1 MNKNNSKIKIWSA
14 AALAVAALLTG
25 CSRKTPPASPVVP
38 VLVAQVTQ
46 QTLPLELSSF
56 GTVEAN
62 MSATIKS
69 QVAGILTEVH
79 FKEGQEVK
87 KGDLLVTIDSRSF
100 EAELKAAQANLEKD
114 EAQLKNAEKEASR
127 QTELLK
133 KGYASQ
139 NDYDNSV
146 TAVGVLKATVDSDKA
161 AVENAAVQLD
171 YCLIRSPISGVIG
184 AISID
189 QGNLIKEKDV
199 PIASINQVSPIR
211 ISFTLP
217 QQYLPL
223 IRKYMA
229 SSTLEVIAKIPGAE
243 GQEPVRGAL
252 LFIDNSVDTGTG
264 TIRLWSIFQN
274 EKRVLWPGLFVN
286 VVLNLAQ
293 EPNVIVV
300 PSQAVQ
306 NGQQGQFVYVVKE
319 DSTAEVRPVT
329 VQRTANNSSVV
340 DGVKPGETV
349 VTDGQL
355 RLVAGTKVQIKETTG
370 NKNQADK
377 K

>member
-1 MNKNNSKIKIWSA
+1 MNKNNCKIKIWSA

-25 CSRKTPPASPVVP
+25 CSRKTPPASSVVP
-38 VLVAQVTQ
+38 VSVAQVTQ

-69 QVAGILTEVH
+69 QVAGILTAVH
-79 FKEGQEVK
+79 FKEGQEVN
-87 KGDLLVTIDSRSF
+87 KGDLLVSIDSRPF
-100 EAELKAAQANLEKD
+100 DAALKMAQGTLEKD
-114 EAQLKNAEKEASR
+114 EAQLKNAEKDVSR

-146 TAVGVLKATVDSDKA
+146 TAMDALRATVVSDKA
-161 AVENAAVQLD
+161 AVENAAVQVD
-171 YCLIRSPISGVIG
+171 YCSIRSPIDGVIG

-199 PIASINQVSPIR
+199 PIATINQISPVK

-229 SSTLEVIAKIPGAE
+229 GNTLEIIAKIPGAE
-243 GQEPVRGAL
+243 GQEPVRASL

-264 TIRLWSIFQN
+264 TIRLWGISQN

-286 VVLNLAQ
+286 VVLKLAQ

-300 PSQAVQ
+300 PSQAIQ
-306 NGQQGQFVYVVKE
+306 NGQRGQFVYVVKE
-319 DSTAEVRPVT
+319 DNTAEVRPIT
-329 VQRTANNSSVV
+329 VQRTTDDSSVV
-340 DGVKPGETV
+340 EGVEPGETV

-355 RLVAGTKVQIKETTG
+355 RVVAGAKVQIKETTG

-377 K
+377 R

>member
-1 MNKNNSKIKIWSA
+1 MNKNNCKIKIWSA
-14 AALAVAALLTG
+14 AALAIATLLTG
-25 CSRKTPPASPVVP
+25 CSRKVPPASPAVP
-38 VLVAQVTQ
+38 VSVAQVTQ

-56 GTVEAN
+56 GIVEAN

-69 QVAGILTEVH
+69 QVAGILTTVH
-79 FKEGQEVK
+79 FKEGQEVN
-87 KGDLLVTIDSRSF
+87 KGDLLASIDSRPF
-100 EAELKAAQANLEKD
+100 DAALKMAQGTLEKD

-139 NDYDNSV
+139 NDYDNSA
-146 TAVGVLKATVDSDKA
+146 TAVDALKATVDSDKA
-161 AVENAAVQLD
+161 AVENAAVQVD
-171 YCLIRSPISGVIG
+171 YCSIRSPINGVIG

-199 PIASINQVSPIR
+199 PIASINQISPIR

-229 SSTLEVIAKIPGAE
+229 GNILEIIAKIPGAE
-243 GQEPVRGAL
+243 GQEPVRGSL

-264 TIRLWSIFQN
+264 TIRLWGISQN

-293 EPNVIVV
+293 EPNVVVV
-300 PSQAVQ
+300 PSQAIQ
-306 NGQQGQFVYVVKE
+306 NGQQGQFVYVVKA
-319 DSTAEVRPVT
+319 DNTAEVRPIT
-329 VQRTANNSSVV
+329 VQRTTDDSSVV
-340 DGVKPGETV
+340 EGVEPGETV

-355 RLVAGTKVQIKETTG
+355 RVVAGAKVQIKETTG

-377 K
+377 R

>member
-1 MNKNNSKIKIWSA
+1 MNKNNCRIKIWSA
-14 AALAVAALLTG
+14 SALAVAALLTG
-25 CSRKTPPASPVVP
+25 CSRKIPPASPAVP
-38 VLVAQVTQ
+38 VSVAQVTQ

-62 MSATIKS
+62 MSVTIKS
-69 QVAGILTEVH
+69 QVAGILTAVH
-79 FKEGQEVK
+79 FKEGQEVS
-87 KGDLLVTIDSRSF
+87 KGDLLVSIDSRSF
-100 EAELKAAQANLEKD
+100 EAQLKAAQGNLEKD
-114 EAQLKNAEKEASR
+114 EAQLKNAKKEASR

-146 TAVGVLKATVDSDKA
+146 TAVDALKATVDSDKA
-161 AVENAAVQLD
+161 AVEDAEVQVD
-171 YCLIRSPISGVIG
+171 YCSIRSPINGVIG

-199 PIASINQVSPIR
+199 PIATINQISPIK
-211 ISFTLP
+211 INFTLP
-217 QQYLPL
+217 EQYLSL

-229 SSTLEVIAKIPGAE
+229 GNTLEVIAKIPDAE
-243 GQEPVRGAL
+243 GQEPVRGSL
-252 LFIDNSVDTGTG
+252 LFIDNSVDTGT
-264 TIRLWSIFQN
+264 IRLWGISKN
-274 EKRVLWPGLFVN
+274 EKRVLWPGQFVN

-300 PSQAVQ
+300 PSQAIQ
-306 NGQQGQFVYVVKE
+306 NGQQGQFVYVVKA
-319 DSTAEVRPVT
+319 DNTAEVRPIT

-340 DGVKPGETV
+340 EGVEPGETV

-370 NKNQADK
+370 TKN
-377 K
+377 

>member
-1 MNKNNSKIKIWSA
+1 M
-14 AALAVAALLTG
+14 ALAGVVLPAG
-25 CSRKTPPASPVVP
+25 CSKKTPQAPQAVP
-38 VLVAQVTQ
+38 VSVTQVTQ

-62 MSATIKS
+62 MSVTMKS
-69 QVAGILTEVH
+69 QVAGILTAVH
-79 FKEGQEVK
+79 FVEGQEVNN
-87 KGDLLVTIDSRSF
+87 GDLLISIDSSPF
-100 EAELKAAQANLEKD
+100 EAALRMAQGTLEKD
-114 EAQLKNAEKEASR
+114 QAQLKNAEKDVSR

-146 TAVGVLKATVDSDKA
+146 TAMGVLKATVDSDKA
-161 AVENAAVQLD
+161 AVENAVIQLG
-171 YCLIRSPISGVIG
+171 YCSIRSPIDGVIG
-184 AISID
+184 SISIN

-199 PIASINQVSPIR
+199 AIATINQISPIR

-217 QQYLPL
+217 QQYLPS

-229 SSTLEVIAKIPGAE
+229 GNTLEVIVKIPGAE
-243 GQEPVRGAL
+243 GQEPVRGSL

-264 TIRLWSIFQN
+264 TIRLWGLLQN
-274 EKRVLWPGLFVN
+274 KRHMLWPGLFVN
-286 VVLNLAQ
+286 VVLKLAQ
-293 EPNVIVV
+293 EPNVVVV

-306 NGQQGQFVYVVKE
+306 NGQQGQFVYVVKA
-319 DSTAEVRPVT
+319 DNTAEVRPIT
-329 VQRTANNSSVV
+329 VQRTTDDSSVV
-340 DGVKPGETV
+340 EGVEPGETV

-355 RLVAGTKVQIKETTG
+355 RLVAGAKVQIKETTG

-377 K
+377 R

>member
-1 MNKNNSKIKIWSA
+1 MNKNNCKIKIWSA
-14 AALAVAALLTG
+14 AALAVAVLLTG
-25 CSRKTPPASPVVP
+25 CSRKTPPVSSVVP
-38 VLVAQVTQ
+38 VSVAQVTQ

-62 MSATIKS
+62 MSVTIKS
-69 QVAGILTEVH
+69 QVAGILTAVH
-79 FKEGQEVK
+79 FKEGQEVN
-87 KGDLLVTIDSRSF
+87 KGDLLVSIDSRSF
-100 EAELKAAQANLEKD
+100 EAELKAAQGTLEKD

-127 QTELLK
+127 QTDLLK

-139 NDYDNSV
+139 TDYDNSV
-146 TAVGVLKATVDSDKA
+146 TAVDVLKAAVASDKA
-161 AVENAAVQLD
+161 AVEDAAIQVD
-171 YCLIRSPISGVIG
+171 YCSIHSPINGVIG

-189 QGNLIKEKDV
+189 QGNLIKEKDI
-199 PIASINQVSPIR
+199 PIASINQISPIK

-229 SSTLEVIAKIPGAE
+229 GNTLEVIAKIPGAE
-243 GQEPVRGAL
+243 GQEPVRASL

-264 TIRLWSIFQN
+264 TIRLWGISQN

-293 EPNVIVV
+293 EPNVVVV
-300 PSQAVQ
+300 PSQAIQ

-319 DSTAEVRPVT
+319 DNTAEIRPVT

-340 DGVKPGETV
+340 DGVEPGETV

>member
-1 MNKNNSKIKIWSA
+1 MNKNNCKIKIWSA
-14 AALAVAALLTG
+14 AALAVAALFTG
-25 CSRKTPPASPVVP
+25 CSKKTPQAPQAVP
-38 VLVAQVTQ
+38 VSVAQVTQ

-62 MSATIKS
+62 MSATMKS
-69 QVAGILTEVH
+69 QVAGILTTVH
-79 FKEGQEVK
+79 FKEGQEVNN
-87 KGDLLVTIDSRSF
+87 GDLLISIDSSPF
-100 EAELKAAQANLEKD
+100 EAALRMAQGTLEKD
-114 EAQLKNAEKEASR
+114 QAQLKNAEKDVSR

-146 TAVGVLKATVDSDKA
+146 TAMGVLKATVDSDKA
-161 AVENAAVQLD
+161 AVENAVIQLG
-171 YCLIRSPISGVIG
+171 YCSIRSPIDGVIG
-184 AISID
+184 SISIN

-199 PIASINQVSPIR
+199 AIATINQISPIR

-217 QQYLPL
+217 QQYLPS

-229 SSTLEVIAKIPGAE
+229 GNTLEVIAKIPGAE
-243 GQEPVRGAL
+243 GQEPVRGSL

-264 TIRLWSIFQN
+264 TIRLWGISQN

-286 VVLNLAQ
+286 VVLKLAQ
-293 EPNVIVV
+293 EPNVVVV

-306 NGQQGQFVYVVKE
+306 NGQQGQFVYVVKA
-319 DSTAEVRPVT
+319 DNTVEVRPIT
-329 VQRTANNSSVV
+329 VQRTTDDSSVV
-340 DGVKPGETV
+340 EGVEPGETV

-355 RLVAGTKVQIKETTG
+355 RVVAGAKVQIKETTG

-377 K
+377 R

>member
-1 MNKNNSKIKIWSA
+1 MNKNNCKIKTWSA

-25 CSRKTPPASPVVP
+25 CSRKTPPVSPVVP
-38 VLVAQVTQ
+38 VSVAQVTQ

-56 GTVEAN
+56 GIVEAN

-69 QVAGILTEVH
+69 QVAGILTAVH
-79 FKEGQEVK
+79 FVEGQEVN
-87 KGDLLVTIDSRSF
+87 KGDLLASIDSRPF
-100 EAELKAAQANLEKD
+100 DAALKMAQGTLEKD

-139 NDYDNSV
+139 NDYDNNV
-146 TAVGVLKATVDSDKA
+146 TAVDTLKATVDSDKA
-161 AVENAAVQLD
+161 AVENAAIQVD
-171 YCLIRSPISGVIG
+171 YCSIRSPIDGIIG

-199 PIASINQVSPIR
+199 AIASINQISPIR

-223 IRKYMA
+223 IHKYMA
-229 SSTLEVIAKIPGAE
+229 SNTLEVIVKIPGAE
-243 GQEPVRGAL
+243 GQEPVKGSL

-264 TIRLWSIFQN
+264 TIRLWGILQN
-274 EKRVLWPGLFVN
+274 KRHMLWPGQFAN
-286 VVLNLAQ
+286 VVLKLAQ
-293 EPNVIVV
+293 EPNAIVV
-300 PSQAVQ
+300 PSQAIQ

-319 DSTAEVRPVT
+319 DNTAEVRPVT

-340 DGVKPGETV
+340 EGVEPGETV

-355 RLVAGTKVQIKETTG
+355 RLVAGTKVQIKETTD
-370 NKNQADK
+370 NKKQADK

>member
-1 MNKNNSKIKIWSA
+1 MNKNNCRIKIWSA
-14 AALAVAALLTG
+14 SALAVAALLTG
-25 CSRKTPPASPVVP
+25 CSRKTPPASPAVP
-38 VLVAQVTQ
+38 VSVAQVIQ
-46 QTLPLELSSF
+46 QALPLELSSF

-62 MSATIKS
+62 MSVTIKS
-69 QVAGILTEVH
+69 QVAGILTAVH
-79 FKEGQEVK
+79 FKEGQEVN
-87 KGDLLVTIDSRSF
+87 KGDLLASIDSRPF
-100 EAELKAAQANLEKD
+100 DAALKMAQGTLEKD

-146 TAVGVLKATVDSDKA
+146 TAVDTLKATVDSDKA
-161 AVENAAVQLD
+161 AVENAAIQVD
-171 YCLIRSPISGVIG
+171 YCSIRSPIDGIIG

-199 PIASINQVSPIR
+199 AIASINQISPIR

-223 IRKYMA
+223 IHKYMA
-229 SSTLEVIAKIPGAE
+229 SNTLEVIVKIPGAE
-243 GQEPVRGAL
+243 GQEPVKGSL

-264 TIRLWSIFQN
+264 TIRLWGILQN
-274 EKRVLWPGLFVN
+274 KRHMLWPGQFAN
-286 VVLNLAQ
+286 VVLKLAQ
-293 EPNVIVV
+293 EPNAIVV
-300 PSQAVQ
+300 PSQAIQ

-319 DSTAEVRPVT
+319 DNTAEVRPVT

-340 DGVKPGETV
+340 EGVEPGETV

-355 RLVAGTKVQIKETTG
+355 RLVAGTKFQIKETTD
-370 NKNQADK
+370 NKKQADK

>member
-1 MNKNNSKIKIWSA
+1 MNKNNCKIKIWSA
-14 AALAVAALLTG
+14 AALAVAVLLTG
-25 CSRKTPPASPVVP
+25 CSRKTPPVSSVVP
-38 VLVAQVTQ
+38 VSVAQVTQ

-62 MSATIKS
+62 MSVTIKS
-69 QVAGILTEVH
+69 QVAGILTAVH
-79 FKEGQEVK
+79 FKEGQEVN
-87 KGDLLVTIDSRSF
+87 KGDLLVSIDSRSF
-100 EAELKAAQANLEKD
+100 EAELKAAQGTLEKD

-127 QTELLK
+127 QTDLLK

-139 NDYDNSV
+139 TDYDNSV
-146 TAVGVLKATVDSDKA
+146 TAVDVLKAAVASDKA
-161 AVENAAVQLD
+161 AVEDAAIQVD
-171 YCLIRSPISGVIG
+171 YCSIHSPINGVIG

-189 QGNLIKEKDV
+189 QGNLIKEKDI
-199 PIASINQVSPIR
+199 PIASINQISPIK

-229 SSTLEVIAKIPGAE
+229 GNTLEVIAKIPGAE
-243 GQEPVRGAL
+243 GQEPVRASL

-264 TIRLWSIFQN
+264 TIRLWGISQN

-286 VVLNLAQ
+286 VVLKLAQ

-300 PSQAVQ
+300 PSQAIQ

-319 DSTAEVRPVT
+319 DNTAEIRPVT

-340 DGVKPGETV
+340 DGVEPGETV

-370 NKNQADK
+370 TKN
-377 K
+377 

>member
-1 MNKNNSKIKIWSA
+1 MNKNNCRIKIWSA
-14 AALAVAALLTG
+14 AALSVAALLTG
-25 CSRKTPPASPVVP
+25 CARKTPPASPPVP
-38 VLVAQVTQ
+38 VSVAQVTQ

-56 GTVEAN
+56 GIVEAN

-69 QVAGILTEVH
+69 QVAGILTTVH
-79 FKEGQEVK
+79 FKEGQEVN
-87 KGDLLVTIDSRSF
+87 KGDLLASIDSRPF
-100 EAELKAAQANLEKD
+100 DAALKMAQGTLEKD
-114 EAQLKNAEKEASR
+114 EAQLKNAEKDASR
-127 QTELLK
+127 QTDLLK

-139 NDYDNSV
+139 NDYDNSA
-146 TAVGVLKATVDSDKA
+146 TAVGVLKATVASDKA
-161 AVENAAVQLD
+161 AVENAAVQVD
-171 YCLIRSPISGVIG
+171 YCSIRSPIDGVIG
-184 AISID
+184 AISVD

-199 PIASINQVSPIR
+199 AIASINQISPIR

-229 SSTLEVIAKIPGAE
+229 GSTLDVIVTIPGAKE
-243 GQEPVRGAL
+243 QEPVKGSL

-264 TIRLWSIFQN
+264 TIRLWGISQN
-274 EKRVLWPGLFVN
+274 ENRVLWPGLFVN
-286 VVLNLAQ
+286 VALKLAQ

-300 PSQAVQ
+300 PSQAIQ
-306 NGQQGQFVYVVKE
+306 NGQQGQFVYVVNA
-319 DSTAEVRPVT
+319 DNTAEVRPIT

-340 DGVKPGETV
+340 EGVEPGETV

-370 NKNQADK
+370 NKSQADK

>member
-1 MNKNNSKIKIWSA
+1 MNKNNYKIKTWSA
-14 AALAVAALLTG
+14 AALAIAALLTG
-25 CSRKTPPASPVVP
+25 CSRKVPPASPAVP
-38 VLVAQVTQ
+38 VSVAQVTR

-56 GTVEAN
+56 GIVEAN

-69 QVAGILTEVH
+69 QVAGILTTVH
-79 FKEGQEVK
+79 FKEGQEVN
-87 KGDLLVTIDSRSF
+87 KGDLLASIDSRPF
-100 EAELKAAQANLEKD
+100 DAALKMAQGTLEKD

-146 TAVGVLKATVDSDKA
+146 TAADALRATVVSDKA
-161 AVENAAVQLD
+161 AVENAAVQVD
-171 YCLIRSPISGVIG
+171 YCSIRSPIDGVIG
-184 AISID
+184 SLSVD

-199 PIASINQVSPIR
+199 AIASINQISPIR

-229 SSTLEVIAKIPGAE
+229 GNTLEIIAKIPGAE
-243 GQEPVRGAL
+243 GQEPVKGAL

-264 TIRLWSIFQN
+264 TIRLWGISQN

-293 EPNVIVV
+293 EPNVVVV
-300 PSQAVQ
+300 PSQAIQ
-306 NGQQGQFVYVVKE
+306 NGQQGQFVYVVKA
-319 DSTAEVRPVT
+319 DNTAEVRPIT

-340 DGVKPGETV
+340 EGVEPGETV

-370 NKNQADK
+370 TKN
-377 K
+377 

>member
-1 MNKNNSKIKIWSA
+1 MSKNNCKIKIWSA

-25 CSRKTPPASPVVP
+25 CSRKTPPAPSAVP
-38 VLVAQVTQ
+38 VSAAKVTQ
-46 QTLPLELSSF
+46 QTLPLELSCF

-69 QVAGILTEVH
+69 QVAGILTTVH
-79 FKEGQEVK
+79 FKEGQEVN
-87 KGDLLVTIDSRSF
+87 KGDLLASIDSRSF
-100 EAELKAAQANLEKD
+100 DAALKAAKANLEKD
-114 EAQLKNAEKEASR
+114 EAQLKNAVKEASR

-139 NDYDNSV
+139 NDYDNSI
-146 TAVGVLKATVDSDKA
+146 TAVDMLKSTVASDKA
-161 AVENAAVQLD
+161 AAENAAIQVD
-171 YCLIRSPISGVIG
+171 YCSIRSPITGVIG
-184 AISID
+184 SLAVD

-199 PIASINQVSPIR
+199 TIASINQISPVR

-229 SSTLEVIAKIPGAE
+229 NNTLEIIAKIPGAE
-243 GQEPVRGAL
+243 EQEPVRGSL
-252 LFIDNSVDTGTG
+252 LFIDNAVDAGTG
-264 TIRLWSIFQN
+264 TIRLWGISQN

-286 VVLNLAQ
+286 VVLVLAQ
-293 EPNVIVV
+293 EPNAVVV
-300 PSQAVQ
+300 PSQAIQ
-306 NGQQGQFVYVVKE
+306 NGQRGQFVYVVKE
-319 DSTAEVRPVT
+319 DNTAEVRPIT

-340 DGVKPGETV
+340 EGVRPGETV

-355 RLVAGTKVQIKETTG
+355 RLVNGTKVQIKETTG
-370 NKNQADK
+370 NKNQADTK
-377 K
+377 

>member
-319 DSTAEVRPVT
+319 DNTAEVRPIT

-340 DGVKPGETV
+340 EGVKPGETV

-355 RLVAGTKVQIKETTG
+355 RLVAGTKVQIKETTD
-370 NKNQADK
+370 NKKQADK

>member
-1 MNKNNSKIKIWSA
+1 VCSSDLRSLD
-14 AALAVAALLTG
+14 AALKEAQG
-25 CSRKTPPASPVVP
+25 N
-38 VLVAQVTQ
+38 LV
-46 QTLPLELSSF
+46 
-56 GTVEAN
+56 
-62 MSATIKS
+62 
-69 QVAGILTEVH
+69 
-79 FKEGQEVK
+79 
-87 KGDLLVTIDSRSF
+87 
-100 EAELKAAQANLEKD
+100 KD

-146 TAVGVLKATVDSDKA
+146 TAVDTLKATVAADKA
-161 AVENAAVQLD
+161 AVENAAVQVD
-171 YCLIRSPISGVIG
+171 YCSIRSPINGVIG
-184 AISID
+184 AIAID
-189 QGNLIKEKDV
+189 QGNLIKEKDL
-199 PIASINQVSPIR
+199 PIATINQISPVK

-229 SSTLEVIAKIPGAE
+229 GNTLEIIAKIPGAE
-243 GQEPVRGAL
+243 GQEPVKGIL

-264 TIRLWSIFQN
+264 TIRLWGISQN

-319 DSTAEVRPVT
+319 DDTAEVRPIT

-340 DGVKPGETV
+340 EGVEPGETV

-370 NKNQADK
+370 NKSQADK

>member
-1 MNKNNSKIKIWSA
+1 MNKNNCRIKIWSA
-14 AALAVAALLTG
+14 SALVVAALLTG
-25 CSRKTPPASPVVP
+25 CSRKTPQASSVVP
-38 VLVAQVTQ
+38 VSVAQVTQ

-56 GTVEAN
+56 GIVEAN
-62 MSATIKS
+62 MSVTIKS
-69 QVAGILTEVH
+69 QVAGILTAVH
-79 FKEGQEVK
+79 FKEGQEVN
-87 KGDLLVTIDSRSF
+87 KGDLLVSIDSRSF
-100 EAELKAAQANLEKD
+100 EAELKAAQGNLEKD

-146 TAVGVLKATVDSDKA
+146 TAVDALKATVDSDKA
-161 AVENAAVQLD
+161 AVEDAAVQVD
-171 YCLIRSPISGVIG
+171 YCSIRSPINGVIG

-189 QGNLIKEKDV
+189 QGNLIKEKDI
-199 PIASINQVSPIR
+199 PIASINQISPIR

-229 SSTLEVIAKIPGAE
+229 GNTLEIIAKIPGAE
-243 GQEPVRGAL
+243 GQEPVKGAL

-264 TIRLWSIFQN
+264 TIRLWGISQN

-300 PSQAVQ
+300 PSQAIQ
-306 NGQQGQFVYVVKE
+306 NGQQGQFVYVVKA
-319 DSTAEVRPVT
+319 DNTAEIRPIT

-340 DGVKPGETV
+340 EGVEPGETV

-370 NKNQADK
+370 NKN
-377 K
+377 

>member
-319 DSTAEVRPVT
+319 DNTAEVRPVT

>member
-1 MNKNNSKIKIWSA
+1 MNKNNCRIKIWSA
-14 AALAVAALLTG
+14 SALAVAALLTG
-25 CSRKTPPASPVVP
+25 CSRKTPPASPAVP
-38 VLVAQVTQ
+38 VSVAQVIQ
-46 QTLPLELSSF
+46 QALPLELSSF

-62 MSATIKS
+62 MSVTIKS
-69 QVAGILTEVH
+69 QVAGILTAVH
-79 FKEGQEVK
+79 FKEGQEVS
-87 KGDLLVTIDSRSF
+87 KGDLLVSIDSRSF
-100 EAELKAAQANLEKD
+100 EAQLKAAQGNLEKD
-114 EAQLKNAEKEASR
+114 EAQLKNAKKEASR

-146 TAVGVLKATVDSDKA
+146 TAVDALKATVDSDKA
-161 AVENAAVQLD
+161 AVEDAEVQVD
-171 YCLIRSPISGVIG
+171 YCSIRSPINGVIG

-199 PIASINQVSPIR
+199 PIATINQISPIK
-211 ISFTLP
+211 INFTLP
-217 QQYLPL
+217 EQYLSL

-229 SSTLEVIAKIPGAE
+229 GNTLEVIAKIPDAE
-243 GQEPVRGAL
+243 GQEPVRGSL
-252 LFIDNSVDTGTG
+252 LFIDNSVDTGT
-264 TIRLWSIFQN
+264 IRLWGISKN
-274 EKRVLWPGLFVN
+274 EKRVLWPGQFVN

-300 PSQAVQ
+300 PSQAIQ
-306 NGQQGQFVYVVKE
+306 NGQQGQFVYVVKA
-319 DSTAEVRPVT
+319 DNTAEVRPIT

-340 DGVKPGETV
+340 EGVEPGETV

-370 NKNQADK
+370 TKN
-377 K
+377 